1 VARRYLLAL
10 TALLLALGWGR
21 AAWAHP
27 HVFVTYE
34 VTARIGADGPSA
46 LTFSWAFDA
55 MYSALVT
62 GDYVKEPGPAL
73 SPADIERLRDNAF
86 ANAAKYHYFVE
97 VWLNRKPIE
106 VTEATGFT
114 AAMRDDRLVYEFT
127 VPLAA
132 AAARG
137 ANELVVVV
145 FDPEYYVEFSLA
157 KTHPVT
163 VETADGI
170 AVKCITYT
178 DQDVPSELGPVVRDV
193 VRCNWRR

>member
-1 VARRYLLAL
+1 VARRCVLAL
-10 TALLLALGWGR
+10 TALVLALGWGR
-21 AAWAHP
+21 AAPAHP
-27 HVFVTYE
+27 HVFVTYQ

-62 GDYVKEPGPAL
+62 GDYVNEAGPTL
-73 SPADIERLRDNAF
+73 SPVDIERLRDKAF

-106 VTEATGFT
+106 VAEVTGFT
-114 AAMRDDRLVYEFT
+114 AAMRDDRLIYEFT

-132 AAARG
+132 PAARG

-157 KTHPVT
+157 KAHPAT
-163 VETADGI
+163 VDAADGI

-193 VRCNWRR
+193 VRCTWRR